1 MPQRAVPLFAR
12 VLGGEFDRLP
22 ATVQRLHRNGSHSY
36 HGEVSVKRGRHWLAR
51 LCAWVA
57 RLPPAFVG
65 AIRVDIEADAIG
77 ERWARHV
84 DGRAMRSR
92 LWAARGLLRER
103 LGPLVFGFRLGVR
116 EARLEWSVAQVAL
129 LGLPLPARLFDE
141 VRACESEHDGR
152 YRFDVSAHLPGIGLL
167 VHYRGWLD
175 VD

>member
-1 MPQRAVPLFAR
+1 MTSPGVPLFPR
-12 VLGGEFDRLP
+12 VLGSEFDRLP
-22 ATVQRLHRNGSHSY
+22 PRVQRLHRNGSRSY
-36 HGEVSVKRGRHWLAR
+36 RGEVTVERGRRWLGR

-65 AIRVDIEADAIG
+65 AIRVDIEVDAVG

-92 LWAARGLLRER
+92 LWARQGLLCER
-103 LGPLVFGFRLGVR
+103 LGPLVFRFRLGVR
-116 EARLEWSVAQVAL
+116 QGRLEWSVARVAL
-129 LGLPLPARLFDE
+129 LGVPLPVGLFREVHARESEQAGRYHFDVAAALPLA
-141 VRACESEHDGR
+141 
-152 YRFDVSAHLPGIGLL
+152 GLL